1 MNSTSSGRM
10 IVSGL
15 TVVVMALSLA
25 GCRREEPPTA
35 SANAARYDLRGK
47 VVAVDKAR
55 REVTIAH
62 EAIPGYMEAMT
73 MPFTLNEDWVFDV
86 LTVGSMIQATLI
98 VDGARSWIESP
109 TVTQMAE
116 STGGGTSGAP
126 EPEPGAEL
134 PDFSLINQDGE
145 RIRLS
150 QYRGEQMVLTFI
162 YTRCP
167 LPDYC
172 PLMTRNFGEIGQ
184 SLLKESLAKGRKT
197 RLLSVTIDP
206 AYDTPA
212 ILKDYGKRYLPAGM
226 TFRQWS
232 YATGSDEEIQKIAS
246 FFGLSYW
253 QENGQII
260 HGPRTIVIS
269 PEGRIVRIFRGND
282 WQPEEVVAL
291 LGGS

>member
-1 MNSTSSGRM
+1 
-10 IVSGL
+10 
-15 TVVVMALSLA
+15 
-25 GCRREEPPTA
+25 
-35 SANAARYDLRGK
+35 
-47 VVAVDKAR
+47 
-55 REVTIAH
+55 
-62 EAIPGYMEAMT
+62 
-73 MPFTLNEDWVFDV
+73 
-86 LTVGSMIQATLI
+86 
-98 VDGARSWIESP
+98 
-109 TVTQMAE
+109 
-116 STGGGTSGAP
+116 
-126 EPEPGAEL
+126 
-134 PDFSLINQDGE
+134 
-145 RIRLS
+145 
-150 QYRGEQMVLTFI
+150 MVLTFI

-184 SLLKESLAKGRKT
+184 SLFKESLAKGRKT

-260 HGPRTIVIS
+260 HGLRTIVIS